1 MNKDIDFN
9 VKAHNLIASKYNKNH
24 NEIYNE
30 IEQERA
36 SKIIQYALSLVGKD
50 FKEIK
55 ALDYGCGTG
64 NLTSKFIDN
73 NVRITSADISYKFLD
88 IIKKNFSFYPNLD
101 TKLINGYDLSNF
113 DSESYDIIS
122 VYSVLHHIP
131 DYLFIIKEFC
141 RVLKKG
147 GILYID
153 HERCPSSWD
162 KNLPLALQNA
172 KKSKISPLYYFN
184 IFNPKWYIRKYKKIK
199 NPRWQLEG
207 DLHVWQ
213 DDHIEWE
220 KINNV
225 LAENNMS
232 TIKEQDYLLYYP
244 EYPMEVFEKYKDIYF
259 VTRISISKKY

>member
-101 TKLINGYDLSNF
+101 TKLIN
-113 DSESYDIIS
+113 
-122 VYSVLHHIP
+122 
-131 DYLFIIKEFC
+131 
-141 RVLKKG
+141 
-147 GILYID
+147 
-153 HERCPSSWD
+153 
-162 KNLPLALQNA
+162 
-172 KKSKISPLYYFN
+172 
-184 IFNPKWYIRKYKKIK
+184 
-199 NPRWQLEG
+199 
-207 DLHVWQ
+207 
-213 DDHIEWE
+213 
-220 KINNV
+220 
-225 LAENNMS
+225 
-232 TIKEQDYLLYYP
+232 
-244 EYPMEVFEKYKDIYF
+244 
-259 VTRISISKKY
+259 